1 MFTLRGYHIAHNN
14 SKICEDINECTNFGH
29 NCSQSCVNLEGTY
42 LCKCKPGFEM
52 LDERCIAKSESSTFV
67 LFANGP
73 DVRAIDLNQQH
84 QSSLITGESRVQAL
98 DYDPVAGK

>member
-1 MFTLRGYHIAHNN
+1 
-14 SKICEDINECTNFGH
+14 
-29 NCSQSCVNLEGTY
+29 
-42 LCKCKPGFEM
+42 M